1 MSMQAIIVIYS
12 SLYSAYLIKVDVYVM
27 FYIVV
32 SNLSILIK
40 HKVRSRQGGVCI
52 PFFCCIYFF
61 SQLICLMK
69 SLYLLVE
76 KHTYQYLSLASLI
89 LVACHIYIALVV
101 LVQYN

>member
-12 SLYSAYLIKVDVYVM
+12 SLYSAYLINVDVYVM

-40 HKVRSRQGGVCI
+40 HKVRSRQGRVCI
-52 PFFCCIYFF
+52 SFFCCIYFF

-69 SLYLLVE
+69 S
-76 KHTYQYLSLASLI
+76 
-89 LVACHIYIALVV
+89 
-101 LVQYN
+101 